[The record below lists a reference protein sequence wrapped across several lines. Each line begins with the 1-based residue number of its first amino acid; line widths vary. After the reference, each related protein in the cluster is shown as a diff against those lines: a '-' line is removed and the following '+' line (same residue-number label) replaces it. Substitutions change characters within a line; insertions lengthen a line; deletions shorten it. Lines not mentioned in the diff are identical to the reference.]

1 MARLEKEE
9 TRTMKYFC
17 NPLNVDYRYQFNQQV
32 MPGMGEGGI
41 DVSRE
46 AADPSMIYFKGKYYI
61 FASMTLGVW
70 VSEDMANWEAK
81 RLPDNLPFYDYA
93 PDVRVLG
100 DYVYFSASKRGEPCN
115 FYRTK
120 NIEEG
125 PYEEI
130 KGTFDFWDPN
140 LFVDDDGKVYFYWG
154 CANMTPIWGVEMDPE
169 TMQPKTERIELV
181 HGNWNEN
188 GYEVCGE
195 DHSEPPLEDD
205 ALEEKYRGFLKMQG
219 MDPDNL
225 PSQMQG
231 MALMLKGYVSGRPYI
246 EGAWMDKHDG
256 KYYLQYACPGAQFNV
271 YADGVYVSDSPLGP
285 FKLAQNNPYSY
296 KPGGFIPG
304 AGHGSTMCDQ
314 KDNLWHTSTMR
325 ISINHNFERRVG
337 VWPAGFDADGEL
349 FCNQR
354 YGDWPLAVTGDKQD
368 PWKDP
373 EWMLLSYGKNA
384 TASSAEEGKGA
395 DKITDENV
403 RTWWR
408 AASQK
413 PGEWVELDL
422 GETMDVRAI
431 QVNFADDKIEIP
443 VPGELRGNQTGKRY
457 IEERDLIT
465 RWTLEGSVDGKDYF
479 MIEDKSAA
487 TTNLP
492 HDLVVREDG
501 MQVRFLKLTVLE
513 VPYDQKACISGLR
526 VFGKGNGQAP
536 KAPTFTAKRDA
547 DRRCMKVTITSPS
560 DDVAGYNILWGHKSD
575 KLYHSYMVFGV
586 TEKEIKALVTTQ
598 DYFVRVD
605 AFNENGITEGQVI
618 ALA

>member
-1 MARLEKEE
+1 
-9 TRTMKYFC
+9 MKYFC

-32 MPGMGEGGI
+32 MPGLGEGAI
-41 DVSRE
+41 EVSRE

-130 KGTFDFWDPN
+130 KGSFDFWDPN

-181 HGNWNEN
+181 HGNWSEN

-195 DHSEPPLEDD
+195 DHCDLPLEDD
-205 ALEEKYRGFLKMQG
+205 ALEAKYRGFMQMQG

-225 PSQMQG
+225 PPQMQG
-231 MALMLKGYVSGRPYI
+231 MAIMLKGYVSGRPYI

-256 KYYLQYACPGAQFNV
+256 KYYLQYACTGAQYNV

-304 AGHGSTMCDQ
+304 AGHGSTMRDQ
-314 KDNLWHTSTMR
+314 NDNLWHTSTMR
-325 ISINHNFERRVG
+325 ISMNHNFERRVG

-354 YGDWPLAVTGDKQD
+354 YGDWPQAVSGDKQD
-368 PWKDP
+368 PWKNP

-395 DKITDENV
+395 DKVTEENV

-408 AASQK
+408 AASEK
-413 PGEWVELDL
+413 PGEWVQVDL
-422 GETMDVRAI
+422 GETMDVHAI

-443 VPGELRGNQTGKRY
+443 TPGELRGNQTGKRY

-479 MIEDKSAA
+479 MIEDKSEV

-501 MQVRFLKLTVLE
+501 LQIRYLKLTVLE
-513 VPYDQKACISGLR
+513 VPYDQKACVSGLR
-526 VFGKGNGQAP
+526 VFGKGNGSAP

-547 DRRCMKVTITSPS
+547 DRRCMHVAITSPAE
-560 DDVAGYNILWGHKSD
+560 DVVGYNILWGHKAD

-586 TEKEIKALVTTQ
+586 TEKDIKALVTTQ

-618 ALA
+618 ALS

>member
-1 MARLEKEE
+1 
-9 TRTMKYFC
+9 
-17 NPLNVDYRYQFNQQV
+17 
-32 MPGMGEGGI
+32 
-41 DVSRE
+41 
-46 AADPSMIYFKGKYYI
+46 
-61 FASMTLGVW
+61 
-70 VSEDMANWEAK
+70 
-81 RLPDNLPFYDYA
+81 
-93 PDVRVLG
+93 
-100 DYVYFSASKRGEPCN
+100 
-115 FYRTK
+115 
-120 NIEEG
+120 
-125 PYEEI
+125 
-130 KGTFDFWDPN
+130 
-140 LFVDDDGKVYFYWG
+140 
-154 CANMTPIWGVEMDPE
+154 
-169 TMQPKTERIELV
+169 MQPKTERIELV
-181 HGNWNEN
+181 HGNWSEN

-195 DHSEPPLEDD
+195 DHCDLPLEDD
-205 ALEEKYRGFLKMQG
+205 ALEAKYRGFMQMQG

-225 PSQMQG
+225 PPQMQG
-231 MALMLKGYVSGRPYI
+231 MAIMLKGYVSGRPYI

-285 FKLAQNNPYSY
+285 FKLAENNPYSY

-304 AGHGSTMCDQ
+304 AGHGSTMRDQ

-354 YGDWPLAVTGDKQD
+354 YGDWPQAVSGDKQD
-368 PWKDP
+368 PWKNP

-395 DKITDENV
+395 DKVTEENV

-408 AASQK
+408 AASEK
-413 PGEWVELDL
+413 PGEWVQVDL

-443 VPGELRGNQTGKRY
+443 TPGELRGNQTGKRY
-457 IEERDLIT
+457 IEECDLIT

-479 MIEDKSAA
+479 MIEDKSEV

-501 MQVRFLKLTVLE
+501 LQIRYLKLTVLE
-513 VPYDQKACISGLR
+513 VPYDQKACVSGLR
-526 VFGKGNGQAP
+526 VFGKGNGSAP

-547 DRRCMKVTITSPS
+547 DRRCMHVAITSPAE
-560 DDVAGYNILWGHKSD
+560 DVVGYNILWGHKAD
-575 KLYHSYMVFGV
+575 KLYHSLLQKPKCHVH
-586 TEKEIKALVTTQ
+586 
-598 DYFVRVD
+598 
-605 AFNENGITEGQVI
+605 
-618 ALA
+618 

>member
-1 MARLEKEE
+1 
-9 TRTMKYFC
+9 MKYFC

-32 MPGMGEGGI
+32 MPGLGEGAI
-41 DVSRE
+41 EVSRE

-154 CANMTPIWGVEMDPE
+154 CANMTPIWGVEMDPK

-181 HGNWNEN
+181 HGNWSEN

-195 DHSEPPLEDD
+195 DHCDLPLEDD
-205 ALEEKYRGFLKMQG
+205 ALEAKYRGFMQMQG

-225 PSQMQG
+225 PPQMQG
-231 MALMLKGYVSGRPYI
+231 MAIMLKGYVSGRPYI

-304 AGHGSTMCDQ
+304 AGHGSTMRDQ
-314 KDNLWHTSTMR
+314 NDNLWHTSTMR
-325 ISINHNFERRVG
+325 ISMNHNFERRVG
-337 VWPAGFDADGEL
+337 VWPAGFDAAGEL

-354 YGDWPLAVTGDKQD
+354 YGDWPQAVSGDKQD
-368 PWKDP
+368 PWKNP

-395 DKITDENV
+395 DKVTEENV

-408 AASQK
+408 AASEK
-413 PGEWVELDL
+413 PGEWVQVDL

-443 VPGELRGNQTGKRY
+443 TPGELRGNQTGKRY

-465 RWTLEGSVDGKDYF
+465 RWILEGSLDGKDYF
-479 MIEDKSAA
+479 VIEDKSAA

-501 MQVRFLKLTVLE
+501 LQIRYLKLTVLE
-513 VPYDQKACISGLR
+513 VPYDQKACVSGLR
-526 VFGKGNGQAP
+526 VFGKGNGSAP

-547 DRRCMKVTITSPS
+547 DRRCMHVAITSPAE
-560 DDVAGYNILWGHKSD
+560 DVVGYNILWGHKAD

-586 TEKEIKALVTTQ
+586 TEKDIKALVTTQ

-618 ALA
+618 ALS

>member
-1 MARLEKEE
+1 
-9 TRTMKYFC
+9 MKYFC

-32 MPGMGEGGI
+32 MPGVGEGAI
-41 DVSRE
+41 EVSRE

-93 PDVRVLG
+93 PDVRVIG

-181 HGNWNEN
+181 HGNWSEN

-195 DHSEPPLEDD
+195 DHCDLPLEDD
-205 ALEEKYRGFLKMQG
+205 ALEAKYRGFMQMQG

-225 PSQMQG
+225 PPQMQG
-231 MALMLKGYVSGRPYI
+231 MAIMLKGYVSGRPYI

-304 AGHGSTMCDQ
+304 AGHGSTMRDQ
-314 KDNLWHTSTMR
+314 NDNLWHTSTMR
-325 ISINHNFERRVG
+325 ISMNHNFERRVG
-337 VWPAGFDADGEL
+337 VWPAGFDAAGEL

-354 YGDWPLAVTGDKQD
+354 YGDWPQAVSGDKQD
-368 PWKDP
+368 PWKNP

-395 DKITDENV
+395 DKVTEENV

-408 AASQK
+408 AASEK
-413 PGEWVELDL
+413 PGEWVQVDL

-443 VPGELRGNQTGKRY
+443 TPGELRGNQTGKRY

-479 MIEDKSAA
+479 MIEDKSEV

-501 MQVRFLKLTVLE
+501 LQIRYLKLTVLE
-513 VPYDQKACISGLR
+513 VPYDQKACVSGLR

-536 KAPTFTAKRDA
+536 KTPTFAAKREA
-547 DRRCMKVTITSPS
+547 DRRYMKVTIESPS
-560 DDVAGYNILWGHKSD
+560 DDVVGYNILWGHKAD

-618 ALA
+618 ALS